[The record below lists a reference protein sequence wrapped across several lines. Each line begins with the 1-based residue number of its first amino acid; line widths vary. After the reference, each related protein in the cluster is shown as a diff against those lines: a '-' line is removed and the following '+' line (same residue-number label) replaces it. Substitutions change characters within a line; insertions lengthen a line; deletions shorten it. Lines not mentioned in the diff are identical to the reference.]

1 MASRQVQKLNHRIW
15 SQQTLRDAALHAV
28 IACRNQSWFLPEFHG
43 ICSSWTLPT
52 VGPWKNPPMIEFLA
66 SMGLGGS
73 SFSSFSPGAP
83 GWKMTE
89 FPRRSQ
95 VNHQISRRCWRCTES
110 SYHVHILHQVD
121 IVAIICNN
129 VNKRSWNVVPPLP
142 RTWKQVLRHIDL
154 AQVPCSNVSG
164 AQPNCTSLLQYTEVL
179 KNCEYM

>member
-73 SFSSFSPGAP
+73 SFSSFSPGA
-83 GWKMTE
+83 GGKTTE

-95 VNHQISRRCWRCTES
+95 VNHQISRRCFMYWIFLSCPHTSPSRHYS
-110 SYHVHILHQVD
+110 
-121 IVAIICNN
+121 NN
-129 VNKRSWNVVPPLP
+129 VNKRSWNVVP
-142 RTWKQVLRHIDL
+142 H
-154 AQVPCSNVSG
+154 
-164 AQPNCTSLLQYTEVL
+164 L
-179 KNCEYM
+179 KASSPAHRPATNAVQ